1 MVMDTGGGSGGSGF
15 SGGPGPTQGILS
27 RGSSGVQES
36 PPAAEP
42 LVPFS
47 FAGTQ
52 YELIVPDQSNEGAPI
67 NDGYTPPGPNQYGT
81 AEETPPMNV
90 YNPIRQAYKSAPG
103 TPFQSDFGITIRHLA
118 TKKSTKFEG
127 FVKNFSDDFVSTW
140 NEEQVYGRMDPLAT
154 FQGTK
159 RNISLQFDVVA
170 GNAMEAWTNNNRL
183 NKLIQFLYPVYES
196 GHRSGQ
202 NPITAGPL
210 LELKWTGLITTAGSD
225 RGLVGFLR
233 GVTYDPDLDAGTF
246 IMQNRAGTSAQLVP
260 KVITIQLEF
269 TVLHTHLMGWVPGD
283 EFTFGGEGAGSWSTP
298 RPAFPHAGGG
308 ETAAYDLTMQSRFE
322 SETERLNRRMNEQVA
337 ANTGEILGNRGHGP
351 GDGNYAAAVGAS
363 EVHHGDDAGQW
374 DQGWYHEGNV
384 RRVNRNRTR
393 SAADQTSGFGG
404 ITTTPGF
411 A

>member
-1 MVMDTGGGSGGSGF
+1 MPSLTFREEYELEHGA
-15 SGGPGPTQGILS
+15 
-27 RGSSGVQES
+27 GSSYDDGIREGGDPTDVYVE
-36 PPAAEP
+36 
-42 LVPFS
+42 
-47 FAGTQ
+47 
-52 YELIVPDQSNEGAPI
+52 DEGAPI
-67 NDGYTPPGPNQYGT
+67 NDGYTPNGISRGR
-81 AEETPPMNV
+81 ARAVPPSTRLT
-90 YNPIRQAYKSAPG
+90 RQYKSAPG
-103 TPFQSDFGITIRHLA
+103 IPSNSDFAITIRHLPTDTYTA
-118 TKKSTKFEG
+118 FEG
-127 FVKNFSDDFVSTW
+127 FVKNFSDDFASTW

-170 GNAMEAWTNNNRL
+170 GTPMEAWANNNRL

-210 LELKWTGLITTAGSD
+210 LELEWTGLIATAGSD

-233 GVTYDPDLDAGTF
+233 GVTYDPDLEAGTF
-246 IMQNRAGTSAQLVP
+246 IMQNRAGTSSKLVP

-283 EFTFGGEGAGSWSTP
+283 EFTFGGTDGTWSTP

-308 ETAAYDLTMQSRFE
+308 ETTAYDLTNQTRFE
-322 SETERLNRRMNEQVA
+322 SEDERLNRRMNEQTA
-337 ANTGEILGNRGHGP
+337 ADTGEILGNRGRGP
-351 GDGNYAAAVGAS
+351 GDGNYARAVGAA

-374 DQGWYHEGNV
+374 DQGWYHDNNV

-404 ITTTPGF
+404 ITTTPGS